1 MVGLRA
7 GRALVNGFAPRFK
20 GNMPP
25 HPAIAPIVHRHQIA
39 GAGRAV
45 MTKTPEDTQEMDDA
59 LKRLEGAID
68 RLEGRLDSLFQRL
81 EGSRVYEKEADA
93 LRKDRARLASDLD
106 VAKAREKELQRL
118 ADEASEALGAAISE
132 VREALGKV

>member
-1 MVGLRA
+1 
-7 GRALVNGFAPRFK
+7 
-20 GNMPP
+20 
-25 HPAIAPIVHRHQIA
+25 
-39 GAGRAV
+39 
-45 MTKTPEDTQEMDDA
+45 MTNTPEDTGEMDDA
-59 LKRLEGAID
+59 LKQLEGAID

-93 LRKDRARLASDLD
+93 LRKDRARLANDLD
-106 VAKAREKELQRL
+106 LAKARERQLQQL